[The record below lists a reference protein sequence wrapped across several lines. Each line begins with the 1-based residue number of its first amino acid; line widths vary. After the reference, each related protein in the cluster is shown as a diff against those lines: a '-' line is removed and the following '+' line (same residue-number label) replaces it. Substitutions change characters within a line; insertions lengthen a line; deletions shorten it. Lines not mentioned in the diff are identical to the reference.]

1 LFNALA
7 LLPNVNE
14 EVASKFELKLVGA
27 GGVYDVT
34 EPDVPVDENVIAV
47 EL

>member
-7 LLPNVNE
+7 VVVNVNE
-14 EVASKFELKLVGA
+14 ELASKFELKLVGV

-34 EPDVPVDENVIAV
+34 EPDVDENVIAL